1 MKKELLFLRLAF
13 IGSERHLLQRKIP
26 YHQRVITQCV
36 PDSMRMANI
45 RLTQG
50 LLRRYEDWDESPG
63 KSPDASVFYPEST
76 LLLPVAMK
84 VSSEV
89 IWAFYMRVNLKLA
102 RKVMRSPHLPEIAWC
117 MHFAS
122 RDDLSGAHVKEDGYR
137 WHSLSSIVTF

>member
-1 MKKELLFLRLAF
+1 
-13 IGSERHLLQRKIP
+13 
-26 YHQRVITQCV
+26 
-36 PDSMRMANI
+36 MRMANI

-102 RKVMRSPHLPEIAWC
+102 RKVMRSPHLPEC
-117 MHFAS
+117 
-122 RDDLSGAHVKEDGYR
+122 LSGLVPEMKVPKSGKDCLVYAFC
-137 WHSLSSIVTF
+137 LS